1 LHDKAPPR
9 RHINVFSGACVF
21 AKTLAQAKNELI
33 TKKEY
38 EESGKI
44 IIKKKAWSN
53 TAIAK

>member
-1 LHDKAPPR
+1 M
-9 RHINVFSGACVF
+9 FSGACVF
-21 AKTLAQAKNELI
+21 AKTLTKASSELI

-38 EESGKI
+38 EESGNI